1 MQARTAWSFLLPT
14 LVVLL
19 LVAGYPLYQ
28 TLVLSFTNAN
38 ILNPGVSPEGV
49 GFANYAYLFTDAT
62 WWRAVLNT
70 VIFTVSSVGVELVV
84 GLIIAL
90 VVNAEFRGRGLVRT
104 AMLIPWAIPTVV
116 AAQMWRWMYNDIYGV
131 INDFFLRIG
140 ILDAPVAWLADPSVT
155 LGAVIAVDVWKTTP
169 FMALLLLAGLQS
181 IPKELYEAAR
191 VDGANAWRQ
200 FWSVTWPLLLPA
212 ALVALIFR
220 TLDALRVFDIIYV
233 MTGSQIATISMSVYA
248 RQQLVDFG
256 DLGYGSAVSMVIF
269 LIIGLFTVVYLMNLR
284 METD

>member
-1 MQARTAWSFLLPT
+1 M
-14 LVVLL
+14 LV
-19 LVAGYPLYQ
+19 LVTGYPLYQ

-38 ILNPGVSPEGV
+38 ILNPGARPEGV
-49 GFANYAYLFTDAT
+49 GFANYLYLFTDST

-70 VIFTVSSVGVELVV
+70 VIFTVASVLLELVL
-84 GLIIAL
+84 GLVIAL
-90 VVNAEFRGRGLVRT
+90 VVNAEFRGRAMVRT

-131 INDFFLRIG
+131 INDMFLRTG
-140 ILDAPVAWLADPSVT
+140 ILDTPVAWLADPSVT

-181 IPKELYEAAR
+181 IPKDLYEAAR

-200 FWSVTWPLLLPA
+200 FWGVTWPLLVPA

-220 TLDALRVFDIIYV
+220 TLDALRVFDVIYV
-233 MTGSQIATISMSVYA
+233 MTGSQISTISMSVYA
-248 RQQLVDFG
+248 RQQLVEFG
-256 DLGYGSAVSMVIF
+256 DLGYGSAISMMIF
-269 LIIGLFTVVYLMNLR
+269 LIIGIFTVIYITNLR
-284 METD
+284 VETD

>member
-1 MQARTAWSFLLPT
+1 M
-14 LVVLL
+14 VLL

-49 GFANYAYLFTDAT
+49 GFANYIYLFSDAT

-70 VIFTVSSVGVELVV
+70 VIFTVSSVGVELVL